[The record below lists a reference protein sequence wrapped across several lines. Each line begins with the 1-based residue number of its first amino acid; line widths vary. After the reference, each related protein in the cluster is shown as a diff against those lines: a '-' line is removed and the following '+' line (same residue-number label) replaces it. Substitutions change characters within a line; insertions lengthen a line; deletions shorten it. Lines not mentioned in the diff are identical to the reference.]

1 MDLKDFIKAKEKLN
15 SQFRKGEIT
24 DKQLKAAMTK
34 LRNSRDAARKGRL
47 EKTPFG
53 RFMNWLTTPAPLSQ
67 IIEPLKGPATKK
79 KTTAQTAAGENIGA
93 KKGAKPQTKT
103 SERKPVARKTPI
115 AKPKAKRQAP
125 KFDPTGM
132 KLPKAKAKPKA
143 KTKTEEKRRVP
154 IDVQTGKPKF
164 NAPKVSDAVR
174 LKQEDQY
181 KRNQE
186 TKKMEAK
193 LKKRS
198 DDRMKAK
205 SRAK

>member
-15 SQFRKGEIT
+15 SQFRKGDISQQELN
-24 DKQLKAAMTK
+24 KAMTK

-103 SERKPVARKTPI
+103 SERKPVGRKTPI

-198 DDRMKAK
+198 DDLRKAK